1 MTDKPGPILG
11 TTLYS
16 FTNDW
21 RQRLYTLESLLEKVA
36 ALGLGPA
43 LEVVGF
49 QTFRDFPDVS
59 DETARHFR
67 GLLDRHGLIPSCL
80 GGNLDVGRRRDR
92 LMSPDEMQ
100 TYTERQLISAQK
112 LGFPVLRIQH
122 SVGPAVME
130 RLAPLADRFKIQ
142 VAAELHSP
150 LVADH
155 PAVIE
160 LRECYDRLGTPY
172 LGFVPDFSSTMT
184 AVPEGHW
191 SSLREAGAPE
201 ALLAEAKAIW
211 ITDRPAAE
219 KFGALAEAAARHG
232 AGPDLAGGLNR
243 SLTMFGHAAVSQW
256 TPLLPYVRHIHGKF
270 YWVEAGRETSIPYPE
285 LMALLK
291 GAGYQGTISA
301 EWEGHAFSE
310 ELLGFQ
316 QVQAWRAMCDRLLA
330 N

>member
-1 MTDKPGPILG
+1 MTNSYGPRLG
-11 TTLYS
+11 LTLYS
-16 FTNDW
+16 LTNEW
-21 RQRLYTLESLLEKVA
+21 QQRLYTLDEMVA
-36 ALGLGPA
+36 RVAEWRLGPA
-43 LEVVGF
+43 VEAVGF
-49 QTFRDFPDVS
+49 QSFRDYPDVS

-67 GLLDRHGLIPSCL
+67 GLLERHGLTPSCL
-80 GGNLDVGRRRDR
+80 SGNADIGRRRGR
-92 LMSPDEMQ
+92 LMSPDEL
-100 TYTERQLISAQK
+100 TAYVERQLVSAQK

-142 VAAELHSP
+142 IAAELHSP

-191 SSLREAGAPE
+191 SNLRDAGAPE
-201 ALLAEAKAIW
+201 ALINEAKAIW
-211 ITDRPAAE
+211 ITERPAAE

-232 AGPDLAGGLNR
+232 AGPDLLGGLNR
-243 SLTMFGHAAVSQW
+243 SLTMFGHAPVAQW
-256 TPLLPYVRHIHGKF
+256 TSLLPYARHIHGKF
-270 YWVEAGRETSIPYPE
+270 YWVDEAGREPSIPYPE

-291 GAGYQGTISA
+291 QTGYQGTLSA
-301 EWEGHAFSE
+301 EWEGQAFVE
-310 ELLGFQ
+310 DPIGFQ

-330 N
+330 